1 MYLFVISAKPT
12 LTSQVPPQF
21 AELGDH
27 HKVKFSFN
35 GTGPFKFRVKRD
47 GKEIPTKDGRVKLNT
62 FDDHGS
68 LVFSGTAGLKMPYQR
83 YYIAGLSFFSVFSK
97 IFLIGHRRYLKS
109 NFDNY

>member
-1 MYLFVISAKPT
+1 MFYNYLLIAKPT

-35 GTGPFKFRVKRD
+35 GTGPFKFRVKKD
-47 GKEIPTKDGRVKLNT
+47 GKEIPTKDSRVRLNT

-68 LVFSGTAGLKMPYQR
+68 LVFPGRQ
-83 YYIAGLSFFSVFSK
+83 LSDNK
-97 IFLIGHRRYLKS
+97 CS
-109 NFDNY
+109 N

>member
-1 MYLFVISAKPT
+1 M
-12 LTSQVPPQF
+12 PPQF

-68 LVFSGTAGLKMPYQR
+68 LVFSGNAGLKM
-83 YYIAGLSFFSVFSK
+83 LC
-97 IFLIGHRRYLKS
+97 
-109 NFDNY
+109 